1 MAYSIT
7 NTDGSVAV
15 TISDS
20 VIDSSTYSV
29 DLIGQNASNYGPSI
43 AKNAIRLLENF
54 ASETAP
60 SPGTKL
66 TGQLWY
72 DKSESI
78 LKIWNGSVF
87 KRIDVPKLA
96 SAPTT
101 SLASGTKYFN
111 SKNNQEY
118 YYDGTSFRLSNYGG
132 EVSSAF
138 SSFTQIGEPQN
149 SYGTKIKTIYL
160 KDSSGVPRAVSAL
173 VHVNDSTNK
182 SFQGATSHPNLNTN
196 ETIMAIFSNDA
207 FTVGNQTSESEGQL
221 VNYYSEL
228 SSSNGIGVSIVK
240 GINLRSEYTQASV
253 ALADLATLATTANVL
268 FHDAQGV
275 TYSADASDT
284 RHLFNN
290 TENLVPA
297 TDNANDIGSSSKVFQ
312 SAFIN
317 AITIGDSGGSTGS
330 IIPTGNGTVQLGS
343 STKRFGQAHF
353 TNADFTGNV
362 SFGAGVQNLGTSSSP
377 VENFHASNITA
388 AGNVVINTYNM
399 PVTGNASANTAIL
412 TDGNN
417 NLSFQTIPLT
427 TTQMI
432 AGGGLTGG
440 GTLAADRTF
449 AVGAGSYIIVNAN
462 DVAVDATTTAT
473 ASKIVARDGAG
484 NVAATFFNGTA
495 TSAQYADLAE
505 KYEADAPY
513 EPGTV
518 VVFGGSAE
526 VTVSNKQN
534 NPAVAGVV
542 STNPA
547 HLMNDGLEGDNVVAV
562 ALRGRVPVKAVG
574 VIRKGDV
581 LIHSS
586 VEGHVEAAPFRGYQ
600 APAASIVGKAITDK
614 LNVVEG
620 IIEALV

>member
-7 NTDGSVAV
+7 NTDGSVAI

-72 DKSESI
+72 DKSENI

-101 SLASGTKYFN
+101 SLATGTKYFN

-118 YYDGTSFRLSNYGG
+118 YYDGSAFRLSNYGG

-138 SSFTQIGEPQN
+138 SSYTQIGEPQN

-160 KDSSGVPRAVSAL
+160 KDSSGVPRAVTAL
-173 VHVNDSTNK
+173 VHVNDSTN
-182 SFQGATSHPNLNTN
+182 SNYQGATSHPNLNTN

-228 SSSNGIGVSIVK
+228 SSTNGIGVSIVK

-253 ALADLATLATTANVL
+253 ALADLATLATTANSL
-268 FHDAQGV
+268 YHDSQGV
-275 TYSADASDT
+275 TYTADATDSN
-284 RHLFNN
+284 HLFNN
-290 TENLVPA
+290 TENLIPA
-297 TDNANDIGSSSKVFQ
+297 SDNANDIGSSSKVFQ
-312 SAFIN
+312 SAFISG
-317 AITIGDSGGSTGS
+317 ITIGDSGASTGS
-330 IIPTGNGTVQLGS
+330 ITPTGNGTVQLGS
-343 STKRFGQAHF
+343 TTKRFGQAYF

-362 SFGAGVQNLGTSSSP
+362 TFGAGVQNLGTSSSP
-377 VENFHASNITA
+377 VENFYASNITA
-388 AGNVVINTYNM
+388 AGNIVVNTYNM
-399 PVTGNASANTAIL
+399 PVSGTAAANTAIL

-432 AGGGLTGG
+432 AGSGLTGG
-440 GTLAADRTF
+440 GTLEADRTF
-449 AVGAGSYIIVNAN
+449 NVGAGTYINVNAN
-462 DVAVDATTTAT
+462 DIDVDATTTAT
-473 ASKIVARDGAG
+473 ASKVVARDGAG
-484 NVAATFFNGTA
+484 NVYATYFNGIA
-495 TSAQYADLAE
+495 TSAHYADLAE
-505 KYEADAPY
+505 IYVADADY
-513 EPGTV
+513 GPGTV
-518 VVFGGSAE
+518 VKLGGEKEITQTNSHADIDVFG
-526 VTVSNKQN
+526 VI
-534 NPAVAGVV
+534 

-547 HLMNDGLEGDNVVAV
+547 YLMNKDAEGLPV
-562 ALRGRVPVKAVG
+562 ALTGRVPVNVIGKVKKGERLISSDVPGVAWALGEDDYDARAVIGRALEDKEDGDAG
-574 VIRKGDV
+574 VI
-581 LIHSS
+581 
-586 VEGHVEAAPFRGYQ
+586 EAVIG
-600 APAASIVGKAITDK
+600 VK
-614 LNVVEG
+614 
-620 IIEALV
+620 